1 MRFQLPGGRIVAL
14 DQEFV
19 HDGVNYPADWL
30 RRASPADRDA
40 LGLIE
45 LPPEPA
51 FDERWYIAPGEA
63 RPLEAIKAA
72 RLAEL
77 AALRFGNETA
87 GVSGLRSDRE
97 SQALLTGAALA
108 ASLDPEYT
116 VDWKSTAGWTTLD
129 AVQLLAAAQTV
140 RGHVQACFSNE
151 RGLAAAIDAAEDMDA
166 VLAIDL
172 GQGWPST
179 N

>member
-1 MRFQLPGGRIVAL
+1 MGAIGAV
-14 DQEFV
+14 DKEWV
-19 HDGVNYPADWL
+19 
-30 RRASPADRDA
+30 
-40 LGLIE
+40 E
-45 LPPEPA
+45 LATRPPPPA
-51 FDERWYIAPGEA
+51 FDERWYFAPGEA
-63 RPLEAIKAA
+63 RPLDAIKAT

-77 AALRFGNETA
+77 AAIRFGHETA

-108 ASLDPEYT
+108 ATLDPEYT
-116 VDWKSTAGWTTLD
+116 VDWKGEGGWTTLD

-151 RGLAAAIDAAEDMDA
+151 RVLAAAIDAAADMDA

-172 GQGWPST
+172 GQGWPSS

>member
-1 MRFQLPGGRIVAL
+1 MRYQLPGGRIVAL
-14 DQEFV
+14 DQEFA

-30 RRASPADRDA
+30 RRAATADRDA

-45 LPPEPA
+45 LSPEPP
-51 FDERWYIAPGEA
+51 FDERWYFAPGEA
-63 RPLEAIKAA
+63 RPLDAVKVA

-77 AALRFGNETA
+77 AAIRYGREIA
-87 GVSGLRSDRE
+87 GVAGLRSDRE

-108 ASLDPEYT
+108 ASLDPEYV
-116 VDWKSTAGWTTLD
+116 VDWKSEGGWTTLD

-151 RGLAAAIDAAEDMDA
+151 RVLAAAIDAAADMEA

-172 GQGWPST
+172 GQGWPSS

>member
-1 MRFQLPGGRIVAL
+1 MRFQFPDDRIVAL
-14 DQEFV
+14 DQAFAR
-19 HDGVNYPADWL
+19 DGINYPADWL
-30 RRASPADRDA
+30 RRASPEDRA
-40 LGLIE
+40 TLGLIE
-45 LPPEPA
+45 LPPLPA
-51 FDERWYIAPGEA
+51 FDERWYFSPGEA
-63 RPLEAIKAA
+63 RPLDAIKAT

-77 AALRFGNETA
+77 AALRFANETA

-116 VDWKSTAGWTTLD
+116 VDWKSEGGWTTLD
-129 AVQLLAAAQTV
+129 AVQLLAAAQIV

-151 RGLAAAIDAAEDMDA
+151 RVLAAAIAAAEDMEA
-166 VLAIDL
+166 VLVIDL

>member
-1 MRFQLPGGRIVAL
+1 MRFQFPDGTTIAL
-14 DQEFV
+14 DREFA

-30 RRASPADRDA
+30 RRAAPEDRAA
-40 LGLIE
+40 LGLTE
-45 LPPEPA
+45 LPPEPI
-51 FDERWYIAPGEA
+51 FDERRYFAPDAE
-63 RPLEAIKAA
+63 RPLAAIKAT

-77 AALRFGNETA
+77 ASLRFGHETA

-108 ASLDPEYT
+108 ATLDPEYT
-116 VDWKSTAGWTTLD
+116 VDWKGEGGWTTLD
-129 AVQLLAAAQTV
+129 ATQLLAAAQTV

-151 RGLAAAIDAAEDMDA
+151 RVLAAAIDAAEDADA
-166 VLAIDL
+166 VFAINL
-172 GQGWPST
+172 GQGWPSS

>member
-1 MRFQLPGGRIVAL
+1 MRFQLPDGRIVAL
-14 DQEFV
+14 DQAFA

-30 RRASPADRDA
+30 RRASSADRAA
-40 LGLIE
+40 LGAIE
-45 LPPEPA
+45 LAPPPA
-51 FDERWYIAPGEA
+51 FDERWYFAPGEA
-63 RPLEAIKAA
+63 RPLDAIKAT

-77 AALRFGNETA
+77 AAIRFGHETA

-108 ASLDPEYT
+108 ATLDPEYT
-116 VDWKSTAGWTTLD
+116 VDWKGEGGWTPLD
-129 AVQLLAAAQTV
+129 AVQLLAAAQSV

-151 RGLAAAIDAAEDMDA
+151 RVLAAAIDAAADMDA
-166 VLAIDL
+166 VLAVDL
-172 GQGWPST
+172 GQGWPSS